1 MKKPTTYF
9 ESVIRS
15 YLIEQEP
22 GQPGDPNQSALPGN
36 PNQSEEDLPPD
47 TEEQDDVGELNLMQ
61 LVARAMLYDPSKI
74 SDIDKIK
81 LAELGEKGV
90 DQDTKDIALSLI
102 NSYLS
107 EELPF

>member
-22 GQPGDPNQSALPGN
+22 GDPNQSELPGN

-74 SDIDKIK
+74 SDIDKVK